1 MAAGVR
7 LVLVRHGETV
17 GESSI
22 RYNGIT
28 DVVLSS
34 QGRQQAEA
42 ARLALV
48 GETFDHLLA
57 SPLVRAWQ
65 TATILSPLQAIEIE
79 EDFREVNFGE
89 WEGLTRE
96 EIEARDPALYAEWR
110 RLGRDFSYPGGED
123 RENFRIRVER
133 GLERLLE
140 AHPPSALVVAH
151 KGVIRVLTA
160 ALTGEELPSLEPHLG
175 AVIRLDKGA
184 GGDWRILAA

>member
-1 MAAGVR
+1 MAAEIR

-34 QGRQQAEA
+34 QGRQQAEE
-42 ARLALV
+42 ARLALA

-57 SPLVRAWQ
+57 SPLARAWQ

-110 RLGRDFSYPGGED
+110 RQGRDFNYPGGEA

-133 GLERLLE
+133 GLGRLLE
-140 AHPPSALVVAH
+140 ANPPSALVVAH

-175 AVIRLDKGA
+175 AVIRLDNGA
-184 GGDWRILAA
+184 GGDWRILGA